1 MPANL
6 AEHSHLLFFFEDVVG
21 ATGTAAHEWSYAIY
35 QIYVLTPRDHP
46 FHPLDQN
53 HTPTLPLMAAPKAG
67 TNTSTRHRIQQPEQ
81 PKGGTTGK
89 QAAVASS
96 RDRFLREII
105 HEEQNNI

>member
-1 MPANL
+1 
-6 AEHSHLLFFFEDVVG
+6 
-21 ATGTAAHEWSYAIY
+21 
-35 QIYVLTPRDHP
+35 
-46 FHPLDQN
+46 
-53 HTPTLPLMAAPKAG
+53 MAAPKAG